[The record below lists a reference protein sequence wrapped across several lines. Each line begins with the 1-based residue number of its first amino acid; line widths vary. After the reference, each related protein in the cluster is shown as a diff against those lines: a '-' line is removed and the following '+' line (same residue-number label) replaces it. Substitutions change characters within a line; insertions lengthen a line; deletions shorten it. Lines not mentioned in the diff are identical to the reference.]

1 MNSGKQS
8 PLFPQRQCK
17 TCGHLNKPN
26 LDRCAQC
33 DAKFLQARPSSK
45 QTRRPVKDSKRWEK
59 VTHDDTDKWGLPT
72 EFLKA
77 PSVPQNIPARRRPS
91 KRLPRRPALE
101 EKAKARPPAKRRPP
115 SKRLHRKNPN
125 QQGSSPDL
133 TPTKGEAEK
142 GIALLSPFLGDPFP
156 IGPRD
161 HVVIGRGQ
169 KCTLLFPIKAIS
181 RQHAEIFFDN
191 EGFVLRDLGS
201 TNGTYLNGKKVTRA
215 DLSDGDQLTIG
226 PFEIIVTSTDP
237 SESKIQKTANLMDED
252 TRVTNTMPWTVTADL
267 NHITVAEIAQVLELN
282 CRSGQLVFQ
291 TPGKSPGLLVF
302 SEGRITHGEF
312 LDKEPREAV
321 IALLRVSE
329 GWVNFLAATDLPFE
343 TTISEATSLLLFE
356 AARRSDEEARE
367 RGEGK
372 S

>member
-1 MNSGKQS
+1 
-8 PLFPQRQCK
+8 
-17 TCGHLNKPN
+17 
-26 LDRCAQC
+26 
-33 DAKFLQARPSSK
+33 
-45 QTRRPVKDSKRWEK
+45 KRWDK
-59 VTHDDTDKWGLPT
+59 VTHDDTDKWGLPA

-77 PSVPQNIPARRRPS
+77 PSVPQNIPARRPPS
-91 KRLPRRPALE
+91 KRLPRRPLKE
-101 EKAKARPPAKRRPP
+101 DTKQIRQPARRRPP
-115 SKRLHRKNPN
+115 SKRLNRQSPPK
-125 QQGSSPDL
+125 QESSPEL
-133 TPTKGEAEK
+133 TPVSQEPEQSM
-142 GIALLSPFLGDPFP
+142 ALLSPFLGDPFP

-181 RQHAEIFFDN
+181 RRHAEIFFDN
-191 EGFVLRDLGS
+191 ESFILRDLES
-201 TNGTYLNGKKVTRA
+201 TNGTYLNGKKVTETP
-215 DLSDGDQLTIG
+215 LVDGDQLTIG

-237 SESKIQKTANLMDED
+237 SKSKIQKTANLMDED

-302 SEGRITHGEF
+302 SEGRITHGEY
-312 LDKEPREAV
+312 LDQEPREAV

-343 TTISEATSLLLFE
+343 KTINDATSLLLFE

-367 RGEGK
+367 RGEQ
-372 S
+372 SPS